1 MTLNKVLLIGNL
13 GSDPEMRYTPNGNAV
28 CDFRM
33 AVNRRYTTSEGEQ
46 REETDWFRVTSWGR
60 LAEQVNQYL
69 QKGRRTYVE
78 GRISSSAYTDREG
91 QPRAS
96 LEVTAEKV
104 LFLDPRSAAYD
115 ESGAAPPDRDAN
127 ATPVQ
132 SASGG
137 SAPSNGEAPSEDVE
151 ELPW

>member
-1 MTLNKVLLIGNL
+1 MTLNKILLIGNL

-33 AVNRRYTTSEGEQ
+33 AVNRRYTTSDGEQ
-46 REETDWFRVTSWGR
+46 REETDWFRVTAWGR

-78 GRISSSAYTDREG
+78 GRISSSAYIDREG

-96 LEVTAEKV
+96 LEVTADKV
-104 LFLDPRSAAYD
+104 LFLDSRGAAYD
-115 ESGAAPPDRDAN
+115 ESGAAPADRDS
-127 ATPVQ
+127 AT
-132 SASGG
+132 ASVEAAVPGG
-137 SAPSNGEAPSEDVE
+137 GEAPPDDVE